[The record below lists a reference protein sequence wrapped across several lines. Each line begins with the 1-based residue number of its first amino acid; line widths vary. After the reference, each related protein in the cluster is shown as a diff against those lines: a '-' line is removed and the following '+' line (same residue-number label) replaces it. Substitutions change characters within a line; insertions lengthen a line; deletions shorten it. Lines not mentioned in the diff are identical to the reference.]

1 MKKSQN
7 MGTKN
12 IFMPFFFF
20 YCKVDLCKNYL
31 LADRVVEE
39 VNYKLKTK
47 KTKKKLLYAVCTR
60 AQFGATFMS
69 TNPNC
74 LATPYII
81 NLSKSYLSISFFRK
95 SQTCTSESETIP
107 FPS

>member
-7 MGTKN
+7 MRTKN
-12 IFMPFFFF
+12 IFMPFFFLF

-47 KTKKKLLYAVCTR
+47 KTKKNCYMQYALGPNLVPLLCQRIQIAW
-60 AQFGATFMS
+60 
-69 TNPNC
+69 P
-74 LATPYII
+74 LHI
-81 NLSKSYLSISFFRK
+81 L
-95 SQTCTSESETIP
+95 
-107 FPS
+107 